1 MIQGLTNTQLFSGI
15 EEEHIQSML
24 KCLKAHT
31 RSYKKGASI
40 FPEGF
45 PIKEVG
51 IVISGS
57 VLLEFCDTLGTNHI
71 VREIRTGGSFGEEYA
86 CGATSPLL
94 LTIRAGSDSQIMFVD
109 ASSILRRCKNE
120 CECHQKMIENLVFVS
135 VTRSLQLLR
144 KIIHSSPKTIRER
157 LMSYFTE
164 QVKRAG
170 SYTFDLKHNRQQLA
184 DFLNVDRSAL
194 CNELSKMQKEG
205 LITYNKNHITVHVTG
220 EM

>member
-1 MIQGLTNTQLFSGI
+1 MVQGLTNTQLFSGI
-15 EEEHIQSML
+15 EEERIQPML
-24 KCLKAHT
+24 KCLKASIRT
-31 RSYKKGASI
+31 YKKGALI

-51 IVISGS
+51 IVLSGS
-57 VLLEFCDTLGTNHI
+57 VLMEFCDALGTNHI
-71 VREIRTGGSFGEEYA
+71 VRDVRTGGSFGEEYA
-86 CGATSPLL
+86 CGAKSPLL
-94 LTIRAGSDSQIMFVD
+94 LTVRAGKDSRIMFVE
-109 ASSILRRCKNE
+109 AASILRRCKNE

-157 LMSYFTE
+157 LLSYFSE
-164 QVKRAG
+164 QIKVAG
-170 SYTFDLKHNRQQLA
+170 SYTFDLKYNRQQIA
-184 DFLNVDRSAL
+184 DYLNADRSAL

-205 LITYNKNHITVHVTG
+205 LITYNKNHITVHVTS